1 MSLLS
6 RTKVRSN
13 EASVNTLLGRDADL
27 KTEEAA
33 ITHPWRICVIY
44 VCRSHLKWKVNLHL
58 ISRLCHRWRA
68 AVTVCS
74 RVTPKLESYFC
85 SFKGKTLQVANSCSL
100 VFPHIDRWT
109 IALANEVFYFS
120 YFEWFR
126 PPSISYSA
134 LIGFVPFGSSIS
146 VYNLKSL

>member
-1 MSLLS
+1 M
-6 RTKVRSN
+6 T
-13 EASVNTLLGRDADL
+13 
-27 KTEEAA
+27 
-33 ITHPWRICVIY
+33 I
-44 VCRSHLKWKVNLHL
+44 
-58 ISRLCHRWRA
+58 
-68 AVTVCS
+68 CS
-74 RVTPKLESYFC
+74 RIATKLESDFC
-85 SFKGKTLQVANSCSL
+85 SLKGKTLQVANSCSL
-100 VFPHIDRWT
+100 VFAHIDRRT